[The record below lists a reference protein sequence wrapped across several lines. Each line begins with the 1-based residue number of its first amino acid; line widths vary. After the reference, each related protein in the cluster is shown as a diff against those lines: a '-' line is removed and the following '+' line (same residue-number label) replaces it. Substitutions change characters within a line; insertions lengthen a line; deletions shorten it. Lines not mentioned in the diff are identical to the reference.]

1 MDCHVVGGM
10 VREVEMARDW
20 LRDIFLIFLN
30 VAKLFAK
37 TVCKFSAC
45 SFKVDFFAQSA
56 GYVLDEITGDAC
68 KSIIDFDGLLRT

>member
-10 VREVEMARDW
+10 VREVEMACDW
-20 LRDIFLIFLN
+20 FRDIFLIFLN

-45 SFKVDFFAQSA
+45 SFEVDL
-56 GYVLDEITGDAC
+56 LDEITGDAC
-68 KSIIDFDGLLRT
+68 KSIIDFDGLFRT

>member
-1 MDCHVVGGM
+1 MFG
-10 VREVEMARDW
+10 W
-20 LRDIFLIFLN
+20 LKWRATGLDVTLSFIFN

-37 TVCKFSAC
+37 TVCKFSPC

-68 KSIIDFDGLLRT
+68 KSIIDFDGLFRT